1 MEKLT
6 VPGSA
11 NLNLS
16 VSEAQQRFCVRQIK
30 EKCVTFYFYKSKAKV
45 SLKLLGGGWFIC
57 GEVRSLLP
65 KLIYTQFVSWWSS
78 SHKIVEK

>member
-30 EKCVTFYFYKSKAKV
+30 EKRVTFYFYKLKAKV
-45 SLKLLGGGWFIC
+45 SLKLLGGG
-57 GEVRSLLP
+57 
-65 KLIYTQFVSWWSS
+65 
-78 SHKIVEK
+78 